1 MKREKRG
8 RFDKMATVIV
18 EPLISTEEAQELTGD
33 YIPTRILDRTQI
45 IDYDADVYTMDGR
58 LLAKFRRAVIS
69 PTLCELAETNFL
81 KAATLSY
88 NRGAAAGPIDMAK
101 LPPEAVELRP
111 RRAHEQ
117 GTPGKNYTYYI
128 RRDGTDAKNCVS
140 NGIFSGLV
148 GFYEKARQLPC
159 RLTTFTRKHLQK
171 YEKGLPFFQR
181 LSELYGELVPDRYL
195 CQKARA
201 EENPGYVI
209 PGTVFSTVSVNKN
222 FRTAVHKD
230 KGDYE
235 KGFGVLA
242 CIERGYQGC
251 HTILPEWGVGF
262 DLRTGDVLCMNVHEF
277 HGNGPLHAT
286 DENYLRL
293 VFTCYLRQRIV
304 HCEKKGTSAESPP

>member
-1 MKREKRG
+1 M
-8 RFDKMATVIV
+8 
-18 EPLISTEEAQELTGD
+18 GD
-33 YIPTRILDRTQI
+33 YIPSRILDHTQI
-45 IDYDADVYTMDGR
+45 IDYDADVYTVDGR
-58 LLAKFRRAVIS
+58 LLAKFRRAAIT
-69 PTLCELAETNFL
+69 PTLCELAEANFL

-88 NRGAAAGPIDMAK
+88 NRGAAAGPIDMAR
-101 LPPEAVELRP
+101 LPSNVKELRP
-111 RRAHEQ
+111 KRSHER
-117 GTPGKNYTYYI
+117 GGSSGKNYAYYI
-128 RRDGTDAKNCVS
+128 RKDGNDAKNNVS
-140 NGIFSGLV
+140 NAAFSGAV
-148 GFYEKARQLPC
+148 GYYEKARQLPC
-159 RLTTFTRKHLQK
+159 RLTSFTRKHLQK

-181 LSELYGELVPDRYL
+181 LSELYGELVPEKYL
-195 CQKARA
+195 CQKART
-201 EENPGYVI
+201 EENPDYVI

-242 CIERGYQGC
+242 CIERGYEGC

-277 HGNGPLHAT
+277 HGNGPLVET

-304 HCEKKGTSAESPP
+304 HCEKRDMSTTKP